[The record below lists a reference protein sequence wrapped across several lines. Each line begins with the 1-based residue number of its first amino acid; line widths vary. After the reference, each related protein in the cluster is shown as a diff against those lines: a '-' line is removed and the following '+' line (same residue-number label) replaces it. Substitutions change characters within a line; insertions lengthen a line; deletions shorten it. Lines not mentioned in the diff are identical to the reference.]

1 MRNINPGVPIAIH
14 AMENGIRRLEQRDL
28 DAEERYR
35 VRYHARACQNAMA
48 LACEDSSGFPDEW
61 RRLEGLIRYI
71 MQATEPCP
79 TERQHRQA
87 MH

>member
-14 AMENGIRRLEQRDL
+14 AMEIGIRRLEQPDL

-48 LACEDSSGFPDEW
+48 LACEDEQFPEDW
-61 RRLEGLIRYI
+61 KRLEGLIRYI
-71 MQATEPCP
+71 MMATDPCP
-79 TERQHRQA
+79 TERRDLH
-87 MH
+87 